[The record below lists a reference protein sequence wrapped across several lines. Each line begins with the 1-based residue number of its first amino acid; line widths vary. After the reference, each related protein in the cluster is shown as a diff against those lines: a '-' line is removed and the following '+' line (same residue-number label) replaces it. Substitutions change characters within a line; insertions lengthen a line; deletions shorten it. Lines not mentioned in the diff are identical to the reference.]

1 MSSEMLFLA
10 NQQHRLVHDIY
21 VLMDDGDRRV
31 LAPLNLSP
39 LEFAV
44 LQQLDL
50 SQGRRLTDVGAT
62 LLCVKSTITRIVDR
76 LERDGLVLRTPDPDD
91 RRAQR
96 LVLTNQGAAVRSAA
110 IAAHNASIQQRFGVL
125 SPTEQRQLHDLLVK
139 LRCGLRALIQPEPD
153 PTADLH
159 DHPFTNGSAR
169 SERIAE
175 TSLHSELTG

>member
-1 MSSEMLFLA
+1 MTTDGLSLA
-10 NQQHRLVHDIY
+10 KQQHRLIHDIY

-50 SQGRRLTDVGAT
+50 EQGQRLTDVGAK

-76 LERDGLVLRTPDPDD
+76 LEREGLVVRTPDPDD

-96 LVLTNQGAAVRSAA
+96 LLLTMRGAAIRIEALTTHTSA
-110 IAAHNASIQQRFGVL
+110 IERRMSVL
-125 SPTEQRQLHDLLVK
+125 SHEEQQHLRVLLTK
-139 LRCGLRALIQPEPD
+139 LRAGLQ
-153 PTADLH
+153 ADLTQTEH
-159 DHPFTNGSAR
+159 
-169 SERIAE
+169 
-175 TSLHSELTG
+175 ELTAVVTR